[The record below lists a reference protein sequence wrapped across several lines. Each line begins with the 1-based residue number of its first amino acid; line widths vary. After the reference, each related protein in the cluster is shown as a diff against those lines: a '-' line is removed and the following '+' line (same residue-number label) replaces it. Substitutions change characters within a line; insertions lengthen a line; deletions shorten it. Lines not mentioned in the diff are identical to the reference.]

1 MNCAQQILML
11 CGGKATLV
19 AGENGHWWA
28 DQQTPKRIRTKNTKP
43 GAYGRGL
50 QWMFASRRKLSKQEN
65 LS

>member
-1 MNCAQQILML
+1 MNCAQQLL
-11 CGGKATLV
+11 CLFGGKAELV
-19 AGENGHWWA
+19 AGKNGHWWA

-50 QWMFASRRKLSKQEN
+50 QWMFSKTVFLSKQEN